1 MTASALRA
9 ITSGQVL
16 ACSPVV
22 LVDESGRRYELV
34 GRAVTCERKTDG
46 DGKETPAGVPVLT
59 LVVRTTDGQADQPH
73 GVTA

>member
-1 MTASALRA
+1 MTAAHLRSLTA
-9 ITSGQVL
+9 GQVL

-34 GRAVTCERKTDG
+34 DRAVTCERKADADG
-46 DGKETPAGVPVLT
+46 RETPAGVPVLT
-59 LVVRTTDGQADQPH
+59 LVVRAAGGQADQPH